1 MRSMGRVVL
10 AVGAAV
16 WLTTAL
22 ATAQTST
29 ATQTKQFEVIA
40 VDGNNVVVK
49 LAEGTRELTVPEDF
63 RFTVGGRQMSVHEL
77 TAGMTGT
84 ATITTRTT
92 MVPVTATE
100 IRNGTV
106 VQSGGSRI
114 VVRTD
119 EGLKSF
125 TQGDVD
131 KRGVKIV
138 RDGKPAQV
146 SDFRAGDLLT
156 ATIITSLP
164 PASVTEQEVEATIA
178 ERAPNAVP
186 TAIEIPQPPAPTPV
200 ATSGSAPA
208 QGQTPARQLPR
219 TAGPL
224 PLMALAGL
232 TSLAIAALARRRRR
246 RVQ

>member
-1 MRSMGRVVL
+1 MGRVVL

-22 ATAQTST
+22 ASAQTST
-29 ATQTKQFEVIA
+29 ATETKQFEVIA

-63 RFTVGGRQMSVHEL
+63 RFTVGGRQVSVHEL
-77 TAGMTGT
+77 KAGMTGT

-100 IRNGTV
+100 VRNGTV
-106 VQSGGSRI
+106 VQVAASTI

-119 EGLKSF
+119 EGLRSF
-125 TQGDVD
+125 TQSDVD

-146 SDFRAGDLLT
+146 SDFRAGDRLT
-156 ATIITSLP
+156 ATIITTLP
-164 PASVTEQEVEATIA
+164 PASVTEQEVAATLA
-178 ERAPNAVP
+178 ERAPDVVPAAV
-186 TAIEIPQPPAPTPV
+186 EIPSPPSPAPV

-208 QGQTPARQLPR
+208 QAQTPARQLPK

-224 PLMALAGL
+224 PLIALAGL
-232 TSLAIAALARRRRR
+232 TSLAIAALARRRRQR
-246 RVQ
+246 LK